1 MFSKSFVTVSDNQ
14 TGELR
19 ANENI
24 NITVSDTAS
33 FDTSAF
39 LYGKYFTFDGLNLF
53 NAGTI
58 LGSTLDISVTNNFQ
72 NNDGT
77 INFNNFYLKTENFL
91 NQNNANIQGSTLD
104 IFVTNNF
111 QNNNATIGANQLV
124 ANLFN
129 FSNQGKR
136 AVIGANNLSLTV
148 TNDFE
153 NKENAMITGNN
164 LSIATSTLDNDASI
178 TAISYSATADN
189 FINQGKI
196 IVGGD
201 FNLSIEEN
209 TINNKEIHT
218 GGNLNITTQNFI
230 NTDLVRAG
238 NSNSNIDIQTTGYF
252 LNQRGSIYSYG
263 DILLTAGDFT
273 NEGGWI
279 ESNGDNKTLEIF
291 ILFYFIF

>member
-1 MFSKSFVTVSDNQ
+1 MTTNSNSDFRAKRNISVEATGIFLNSILAYEYFVASTDGNFTNNGDLRAKNFEITADTATLGDIVAENQFNLRTQLTNLTGNLSVSEDANISTENYNQ
-14 TGELR
+14 TGKLQ

-33 FDTSAF
+33 FDTSAD
-39 LYGKYFTFDGLNLF
+39 LLAVKYFTFDGVNLF

-153 NKENAMITGNN
+153 NKIKRK
-164 LSIATSTLDNDASI
+164 LLND
-178 TAISYSATADN
+178 
-189 FINQGKI
+189 K
-196 IVGGD
+196 
-201 FNLSIEEN
+201 
-209 TINNKEIHT
+209 
-218 GGNLNITTQNFI
+218 
-230 NTDLVRAG
+230 
-238 NSNSNIDIQTTGYF
+238 QT
-252 LNQRGSIYSYG
+252 
-263 DILLTAGDFT
+263 
-273 NEGGWI
+273 
-279 ESNGDNKTLEIF
+279 
-291 ILFYFIF
+291 